1 MQSPLKKTTIYLDTF
16 PKCKYNEYFKTTLPG
31 DLERYDFVY
40 IGTGIYLTSLKR
52 IDFFSRLTELWIS
65 ASIYLI
71 KPHEKTSL
79 SQMFNII

>member
-52 IDFFSRLTELWIS
+52 IDFFFKTYRIVDFCKHLFN
-65 ASIYLI
+65 
-71 KPHEKTSL
+71 KTS
-79 SQMFNII
+79 